1 MNDTPTVPILIP
13 AGRRALVLICALL
26 ASCTTYDDRIPPVP
40 LPALSRNHA
49 DVNGAR
55 VAAEAYADPDQAERA
70 FGFDIRDAG
79 LLPVRLIIDN
89 QSTSVVMVNPQQTF
103 LIDREGQAWPLLTG
117 EQAYNRVAS
126 AVHVGT
132 LVGNASRGGVW
143 GASAGALTS
152 FAIGLILGGGLS
164 NNLAEDAAFGSPLW
178 VEMMRTLRLSNNLA
192 EHAAF
197 GAGVG
202 AFVGGRQDTL
212 GLEDRIRRDLI
223 SKSLRNQRLQP
234 GELAYGYLF
243 FPGKDEARS
252 ASALRIGLEL
262 DGYPEVVSLPL
273 RPPR

>member
-1 MNDTPTVPILIP
+1 MNDTPTAPIFIP
-13 AGRRALVLICALL
+13 AGRRALVLVCALL

-40 LPALSRNHA
+40 LPSSTSDHA
-49 DVNGAR
+49 DVGGAR

-70 FGFDIRDAG
+70 FGFDIREAG
-79 LLPVRLIIDN
+79 LLPVRLLIDN
-89 QSTSVVMVNPQQTF
+89 QSASVVRVNPQQTF
-103 LIDREGQAWPLLTG
+103 LIDREGRAWPLLTG

-152 FAIGLILGGGLS
+152 FAIGLILDGGI
-164 NNLAEDAAFGSPLW
+164 GSG
-178 VEMMRTLRLSNNLA
+178 LSNNLA

-197 GAGVG
+197 GAGAG

-223 SKSLRNQRLQP
+223 AKSLRNQRLQP

-273 RPPR
+273 RSPR